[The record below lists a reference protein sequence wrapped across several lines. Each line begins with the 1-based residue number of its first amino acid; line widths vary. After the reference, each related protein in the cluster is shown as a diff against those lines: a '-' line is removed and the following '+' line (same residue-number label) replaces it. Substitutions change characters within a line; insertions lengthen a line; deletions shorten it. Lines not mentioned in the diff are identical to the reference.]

1 MGRPREFDEE
11 EAVGDAMQ
19 AFWKRGYASTSIP
32 DLIAATDL
40 ERGSIYKAFGDK
52 HSLFERALD
61 TYLES
66 GRAGMRRALEGAAS
80 PLAGI
85 KAWLRAVT
93 DGCSGEAGGPGCMA
107 VNAMVELGPDDPV
120 VRDRLARHWS
130 AVERRL
136 EATLAEGQACGEIR
150 RDLAPRDLARIIV
163 RAIAGIAVFA
173 RQGASTDLAA
183 TILSL
188 IQAD

>member
-1 MGRPREFDEE
+1 MGRPREFEE
-11 EAVGDAMQ
+11 EEVVADAIQ

-61 TYLES
+61 TYLET
-66 GRAGMRRALEGAAS
+66 GRAGMRDALESASS

-85 KAWLRAVT
+85 KRWLAAVT
-93 DGCSGEAGGPGCMA
+93 AGCSGETGGPGCMA
-107 VNAMVELGPDDPV
+107 VNAMVELGPNDSV
-120 VRDRLARHWS
+120 VRERLARHWS

-136 EATLAEGQACGEIR
+136 EAALAEGQARGEIR
-150 RDLAPRDLARIIV
+150 GDLASRDLARLVV

-173 RQGASTDLAA
+173 RQRATNDLGA
-183 TILSL
+183 TIVSL
-188 IQAD
+188 IQA